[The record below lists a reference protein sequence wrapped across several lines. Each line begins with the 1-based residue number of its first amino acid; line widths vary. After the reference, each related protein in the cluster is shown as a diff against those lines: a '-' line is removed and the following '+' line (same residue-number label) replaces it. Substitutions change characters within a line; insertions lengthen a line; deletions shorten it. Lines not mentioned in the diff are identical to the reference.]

1 MHLLFNL
8 FILFMLGTS
17 LESRWGSKRFLKYYA
32 ICALGGAAL
41 HTIIWI
47 IELLMGSTSA
57 GAMGAIP
64 IVGASGALY
73 GLFVAFGVLY
83 ANAPVLVFFVLPMK
97 AKQFVIILVCIE
109 IVSAVFYS
117 DSGVAHLVHLGGMAA
132 GYLMLK
138 FWGPNL
144 TGGGGWGGRF
154 FRKKGPMSREE
165 VRSRLRVISNEDP
178 KNGDKGMPITW
189 N

>member
-1 MHLLFNL
+1 
-8 FILFMLGTS
+8 MLGTE
-17 LESRWGSKRFLKYYA
+17 LERRWGPKKFFKFYA
-32 ICALGGAAL
+32 ICAVGGAVL
-41 HTIIWI
+41 HTLIWI
-47 IELLMGSTSA
+47 GTLVAGSA
-57 GAMGAIP
+57 GAGSMGFVP

-73 GLFVAFGVLY
+73 GLFVAFGMLY

-97 AKQFVIILVCIE
+97 ARQFVIILVVIE

-117 DSGVAHLVHLGGMAA
+117 GSGVAHLVHLGGMAA

-144 TGGGGWGGRF
+144 NGGSGGGF
-154 FRKKGPMSREE
+154 FRKRQSMSREE
-165 VRSRLRVISNEDP
+165 VRQRLRVISNDP
-178 KNGDKGMPITW
+178 KDGKGDKGMPITW